1 MIHHKLILLSLQLYN
16 QIILFSQVF
25 IQTPTAQLHVV
36 VTYYYIKCFAS
47 QTCLHLSTI
56 MMIIVDVYS
65 QKCTLWKNGVHWL
78 MKSGVE
84 AVVEVVKQSRAV
96 LVMVT
101 YGQSQALFN

>member
-1 MIHHKLILLSLQLYN
+1 
-16 QIILFSQVF
+16 
-25 IQTPTAQLHVV
+25 
-36 VTYYYIKCFAS
+36 
-47 QTCLHLSTI
+47 